1 MFKKKEAA
9 CVGEYRFKKRCQSIT
24 SQTWNV
30 NLSNNTNHVFNIFN
44 KSVHKTEKSLLSNLE
59 KKIEVTGTLVK
70 KFKLRI
76 TVHNK
81 SGRKKIELNE
91 EEETWIENF
100 LERSGITYTFPGRA
114 DTVYVGMDDSKREYK
129 LKRYIFWKL
138 HNSCYLFLK
147 EMQIWSPF

>member
-1 MFKKKEAA
+1 MSGHYKSDLQRQPQQQHQPRLHHFQQKCSQGWKITPIQSGKEDW
-9 CVGEYRFKKRCQSIT
+9 RD
-24 SQTWNV
+24 W
-30 NLSNNTNHVFNIFN
+30 
-44 KSVHKTEKSLLSNLE
+44 
-59 KKIEVTGTLVK
+59 TLAK